1 MKYLKII
8 TTISILLTFAALS
21 TKAQSVIFEYDAAG
35 NMIKR
40 MTGQTCLGN
49 LTIPANFSNNKVL
62 DVYTKR
68 SGKITTASA
77 ANVNKK
83 VDVIVRKEERVEFRG
98 DNIELKPGFKVENN
112 AIFKAVI
119 DPCKQ

>member
-8 TTISILLTFAALS
+8 TTITILITLS
-21 TKAQSVIFEYDAAG
+21 TVFCQAQSVVFEYDAAG

-40 MTGQTCLGN
+40 MTGQTCLGDI
-49 LTIPANFSNNKVL
+49 TIPTNFSNNKIL

-68 SGKITTASA
+68 SGKITTASS
-77 ANVNKK
+77 ANQNKP
-83 VDVIVRKEERVEFRG
+83 VDVIVRKDERVEFRG
-98 DNIELKPGFKVENN
+98 DHIELKPGFKVEDK

-119 DPCKQ
+119 DPCEL